1 VPRLTRAQRAAAAIT
16 VAACCGAL
24 VACASADV
32 RTADPEPVVSA
43 SPTASEAPIWR
54 PNAEEE
60 AMLLEC
66 AAEKLGYAF
75 TLEDIVDPDMSDGE
89 GIIDT
94 PEEWEGRRMD
104 RAYGQ
109 CWWVNQPDLES
120 LDMDDFGNRTR
131 YNGAYGIIWGEDEP
145 RDDPLAPWPGKENLG
160 WG

>member
-1 VPRLTRAQRAAAAIT
+1 VPRLTRAQQAAT
-16 VAACCGAL
+16 VVTGAACCGTL
-24 VACASADV
+24 VACVSTDDL
-32 RTADPEPVVSA
+32 ADPGAVVNA

-60 AMLLEC
+60 AMLLAC

-75 TLEDIVDPDMSDGE
+75 TFDDVVFPDMSDGE

-94 PEEWEGRRMD
+94 PEEWEGRRMI

-120 LDMDDFGNRTR
+120 LDMDDFGNRGR
-131 YNGAYGIIWGEDEP
+131 YNSAYGIIWGEDEP
-145 RDDPLAPWPGKENLG
+145 RDDPLAPWPGKGNLG